1 MRKDSWI
8 NAEGA
13 RASASGLLGLI
24 NQLRNTFLGGG
35 GSLLLIAG
43 VVAFLLLLLYAT
55 CTKYVKPN
63 EFGIMQV
70 DVSPA
75 GMLGKQGIHSNLY
88 EAGIHFQVPGL
99 QKIHIFP
106 KELLVLTL
114 KSDEASPEANT
125 KSVRYSNP
133 AHIQTSDG
141 FFIDLDVSII
151 YRIVDPYRVITT
163 IGGGKLYE
171 DNGIL
176 PKAEPIL
183 KETMG
188 KLKPEDFFNSILRFE
203 KQVEARSIL
212 NGLLLEKGIR
222 VEHVLVRYPKYHPDV
237 QARIE
242 GRNLQEQTRF
252 ANIAKAAEAAADSQ
266 LKRIVEEGKA
276 AVTIRLTNGL
286 NYVTRKRAEMEA
298 YERIK
303 KSGANKLTKLAE
315 AEKTRLVN
323 ESYQGIGSDRLVGIE
338 MADVL
343 KGLDTI
349 IVPAGGENGFNP
361 LDMPSMLKAFQ
372 IGKIEGGV
380 K

>member
-1 MRKDSWI
+1 M
-8 NAEGA
+8 
-13 RASASGLLGLI
+13 LL
-24 NQLRNTFLGGG
+24 
-35 GSLLLIAG
+35 
-43 VVAFLLLLLYAT
+43 VLYAT